1 MPAPTWNTITSAL
14 SADGAAPSAVP
25 ALASTRAQLAAY
37 GIGTGEVLGRGA
49 FSLVVSAWHGDAPHR
64 RMAAKLLWKTQAPER
79 VKHEIEALT
88 VCTRDV
94 AVIDTAHA
102 TVLLVP
108 QAASASL
115 PHLAGAEPA
124 CLAGVISDLGLQ
136 LAAQHV
142 KHVIHRDFK
151 LSNVAVQLPHAVCVP
166 GVVSWQGCAQDADA
180 TALAQAAGEVIATMA
195 MLGQEPAQRLQELA
209 QTLHGGAACVLDFGL
224 AQSTPDILQRCRQ
237 AGMPLELPEVRAVR
251 AASADL
257 KKLASASSGSSLP
270 GADDSPAPPA
280 AAEQPCAADVAAVAD
295 LERAWPAQPALAAA
309 RLKHAS
315 SAARLPAALGQ
326 AAAAQ
331 LDCAAQDA
339 RLLPALHAM
348 IAAVGTLPAK
358 EVTQDRAPWAGT
370 AGYRA
375 PETLLDLP
383 LQSAGL
389 DVWGM
394 GIVLCCILSW
404 RTPFIPHEDRATELM
419 AICHLTGWT
428 RALEAAAVQGR
439 ALVAVAPVFASASC
453 SPGSPL
459 PPAAVPAQL
468 RTFDCAQLFPQQA
481 TIALWAAHLALA
493 RATAAGWAPSAAD
506 PGAEVA
512 PDVVQSPTQVVLEMP
527 SPAARWR
534 RIAAGVHTLA
544 SYVRA
549 CGRHDAPVQG
559 EPEEAW
565 LLRDDSLVWTIALL
579 AGGLAAAAA
588 STSAPWQLAG
598 LLWCA
603 AECLDPCVYTRP
615 SAHEVAVMAAAIGAA
630 PSMPAWHTASTAES
644 PSPHATP
651 APPSAA
657 PDSHRL
663 WADLL
668 AGLVCN

>member
-1 MPAPTWNTITSAL
+1 MSAPAWKAINSAL
-14 SADGAAPSAVP
+14 SHDITGPSSVP
-25 ALASTRAQLAAY
+25 VLESTRAQLAAY
-37 GIGTGEVLGRGA
+37 GIATGEILGRGA
-49 FSLVVSAWHGDAPHR
+49 FSLVVSAWHCGAPHR

-94 AVIDTAHA
+94 AVIDTVHA

-124 CLAGVISDLGLQ
+124 CLAGVISDLSLQ

-151 LSNVAVQLPHAVCVP
+151 LSNVAVQLPHAVRVP
-166 GVVSWQGCAQDADA
+166 GVVSWQCCAQDVDDA
-180 TALAQAAGEVIATMA
+180 ALAQSAGEVMATMA
-195 MLGQEPAQRLQELA
+195 TLGQEPAQRLQELV

-237 AGMPLELPEVRAVR
+237 AGMPLELPQIRTVR
-251 AASADL
+251 AASDDL
-257 KKLASASSGSSLP
+257 RKLASASSGSTLP
-270 GADDSPAPPA
+270 GADDSQATPAG
-280 AAEQPCAADVAAVAD
+280 AEQLCAADVAAVAD
-295 LERAWPAQPALAAA
+295 LERAWPVQSALAAA
-309 RLKHAS
+309 RLQHVC
-315 SAARLPAALGQ
+315 SAARLSAALGQ

-331 LDCAAQDA
+331 LDSAAHDA
-339 RLLPALHAM
+339 RLLPAVHAM

-428 RALEAAAVQGR
+428 RAIEAAAAQGR
-439 ALVAVAPVFASASC
+439 ALVAVAPVLASVDS
-453 SPGSPL
+453 SPSGPA

-493 RATAAGWAPSAAD
+493 RATAAGWAPSIAD
-506 PGAEVA
+506 PGTEVS
-512 PDVVQSPTQVVLEMP
+512 PDVIQSSTQVVLEMP
-527 SPAARWR
+527 SRATRWR
-534 RIAAGVHTLA
+534 RMAAGVHTLA

-549 CGRHDAPVQG
+549 CERQDAPADGKHQ
-559 EPEEAW
+559 EAW
-565 LLRDDSLVWTIALL
+565 LLQDDSPVWTIALL

-588 STSAPWQLAG
+588 TTSSPWQLAG
-598 LLWCA
+598 LIWCA

-615 SAHEVAVMAAAIGAA
+615 SAHEVAAMTAAIGAA
-630 PSMPAWHTASTAES
+630 PGMPAGHLASTAPSTPACAAAS
-644 PSPHATP
+644 PSGVA
-651 APPSAA
+651 
-657 PDSHRL
+657 DSHRM

-668 AGLVCN
+668 AGLVSN